1 VVEHRDEIR
10 IFLLEDHAV
19 IRSCSAFVLER
30 EPDLEVVATAG
41 SLEEARK
48 SSASKRWPEVD
59 IALIGLL
66 LPDGIGTDLIADL
79 RKAKPGLPV
88 IVHTVLTQREAHRW
102 AIEMGANEVIS
113 KQSPLEEL
121 VAAIKRLGGGGGG
134 GNRAEPNPP
143 DHNGRR

>member
-19 IRSCSAFVLER
+19 IRRCSAFVLER

-48 SSASKRWPEVD
+48 SASKRWPEVD

-134 GNRAEPNPP
+134 NRAQPNPP
-143 DHNGRR
+143 DKRRRRRR

>member
-1 VVEHRDEIR
+1 MVEHRDEIR

-19 IRSCSAFVLER
+19 IRRCSALVLER

-48 SSASKRWPEVD
+48 SASERWPEVD
-59 IALIGLL
+59 IAVIGLL

-102 AIEMGANEVIS
+102 AIERGANEVIS

-121 VAAIKRLGGGGGG
+121 VAAIKRLGGGG
-134 GNRAEPNPP
+134 NRAEPNPP
-143 DHNGRR
+143 DHKGRR

>member
-19 IRSCSAFVLER
+19 IRRCSEFALER

-41 SLEEARK
+41 SLEEARNG
-48 SSASKRWPEVD
+48 ALKRWPEVD

-66 LPDGIGTDLIADL
+66 LPDGTGTDLIAEL

-88 IVHTVLTQREAHRW
+88 IVLTVLTQPEAHSW
-102 AIEMGANEVIS
+102 AIEMGANEVMS
-113 KQSPLEEL
+113 KESPLEEV
-121 VAAIKRLGGGGGG
+121 VAAIKRLGGG
-134 GNRAEPNPP
+134 NRAEPNPR
-143 DHNGRR
+143 DKTSENH